1 MAKHRRPGA
10 KSQAFGRFGARYGLK
25 ARRTCN
31 AIENKMRAAHKCAQC
46 GLPTVRRTD
55 TGIWSCKKCGHTF
68 AGGTYIPKTQAGIA
82 VTNSIKRA
90 IEAGKKEAE
99 FKKIV
104 AEAANA
110 PVVEDDEDEDDE

>member
-1 MAKHRRPGA
+1 MAQNRRRGV
-10 KSQAFGRFGARYGLK
+10 KSQAFGRYGARYGLK

-31 AIENKMRAAHKCAQC
+31 AIENKMRAPHKCAQC

-68 AGGTYIPKTQAGIA
+68 AGGTFIPKTQAGIA

-99 FKKIV
+99 FRRIV
-104 AEAANA
+104 AAAAKA
-110 PVVEDDEDEDDE
+110 PTIDNDDDEDDE